1 MSPALTPRSQASP
14 GYDGKGK
21 NFAQRRAARAGLN
34 LATMVE
40 PMFLAVDKDQSGA
53 CIARASHV
61 HRMRIACASHM
72 HRMRTGL
79 NCGCRPTTVVR

>member
-1 MSPALTPRSQASP
+1 M
-14 GYDGKGK
+14 
-21 NFAQRRAARAGLN
+21 
-34 LATMVE
+34 ATMVE

-53 CIARASHV
+53 CIARASHA
-61 HRMRIACASHM
+61 HRMRIACASHA